1 MHKISLNYMQMM
13 QYLIVSIAREL
24 LASTPTDAEIDAIDA
39 MTRAMLAYQAT
50 YAAR

>member
-1 MHKISLNYMQMM
+1 
-13 QYLIVSIAREL
+13 VSALHQAFESRDVPAFCRLAREL